1 MTWTGAGPN
10 VIDPASGELVD
21 IGSFKNNWVVLEASG
36 ITCKICSRFGLELNT
51 NPKRAA
57 REMRAAF
64 CDQIQKYRH
73 VGAKLIIVIE
83 SVSTWPMKI
92 DEQQRRR
99 IPIEE
104 AESKASE
111 LESEAEELRLADKP
125 DEAEEKQKEAD
136 KQWKKAWFVPRD
148 FLAWQVVFCENNN
161 IKVVVAPYEADS
173 QCFAIARQLH
183 DIGEVGIHVV
193 PTSNDGDFIVWA
205 LVSGLTDVAVC
216 YNVGKEKGKMQLVKP
231 HKSVLGEN
239 LKNAQGRTFEFE
251 NWTVDNFV
259 EQTTEAH
266 GLMMC
271 RLRHPRHPCHQN
283 SVVLLDT
290 SEPRSAAA
298 AAPPPLQPATAA
310 PPPPLQLAAAAPP
323 PPPPPAAAAAAAAA
337 AAIVVAAAAAASMY
351 C

>member
-104 AESKASE
+104 AKSKASE

-259 EQTTEAH
+259 EC
-266 GLMMC
+266 LVMC
-271 RLRHPRHPCHQN
+271 GCDYIASPYGVGFVKAYSMVVSTLCHAQHVCVGC
-283 SVVLLDT
+283 S
-290 SEPRSAAA
+290 
-298 AAPPPLQPATAA
+298 
-310 PPPPLQLAAAAPP
+310 
-323 PPPPPAAAAAAAAA
+323 
-337 AAIVVAAAAAASMY
+337 
-351 C
+351 